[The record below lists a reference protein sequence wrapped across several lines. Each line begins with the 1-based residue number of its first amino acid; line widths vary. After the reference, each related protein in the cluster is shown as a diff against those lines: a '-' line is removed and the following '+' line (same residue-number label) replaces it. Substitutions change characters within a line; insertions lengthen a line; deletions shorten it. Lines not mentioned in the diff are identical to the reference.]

1 MPEYTKWE
9 DTEGGQTMILSV
21 SRRTDIPNYYAEWFM
36 GRIRE
41 GFCYVRNPMNPH
53 QVSRIDLSPQVVDCI
68 VFWTKNPVGMMK
80 YLEELRDYTYYFQF
94 TLTGYGRDIE
104 PNLPDKR
111 KELIP
116 TFQELS
122 KLIGKEKVIW
132 RYDPIFLN
140 EKYPADY
147 HLKAFGEI
155 ADSLSGYTERV
166 VVSFVDMYAKIRQ
179 NAAVHSIR
187 ETAKDDIIYLA
198 KEMAQIA
205 ADHHLLIESCA
216 EQIDLQNLGIRH
228 GSCINQD
235 LIERLLG
242 CRLAGGKDKN
252 QRRECGCFESVEVG
266 TYNTCL
272 NGCKYCYANFSDEKV
287 AENVKLYH
295 IDSPLLCGSIDSKDK
310 ITDRA
315 VKSLRDGQISLL

>member
-1 MPEYTKWE
+1 
-9 DTEGGQTMILSV
+9 MILSA

-53 QVSRIDLSPQVVDCI
+53 QISRIHLSPQVVDCI
-68 VFWTKNPVGMMK
+68 VFWTKNLAGIMK
-80 YLEELRDYTYYFQF
+80 YLEALRHYTYYFQF

-111 KELIP
+111 RELIP

-122 KLIGKEKVIW
+122 KGIGKERVIW

-140 EKYPADY
+140 EKYTADY

-155 ADSLSGYTERV
+155 ADKLAGYTERV
-166 VVSFVDMYAKIRQ
+166 VVSFVDMYGKIRR
-179 NAAVHSIR
+179 NAAAYSIR
-187 ETAKDDIIYLA
+187 ETAEGDMIRLA
-198 KEMAQIA
+198 GEMARIA

-216 EQIDLQNLGIRH
+216 ELTDLEGLGIRH
-228 GSCINQD
+228 GSCIDQG

-242 CRLAGGKDKN
+242 CKLIGGKDKN
-252 QRRECGCFESVEVG
+252 QRKVCGCFESVEVG

-287 AENVKLYH
+287 EEKVKLYRV
-295 IDSPLLCGSIDSKDK
+295 DSPLLCGEVGFEDK

-315 VKSLRDGQISLL
+315 VKSLKDGQICFES

>member
-1 MPEYTKWE
+1 
-9 DTEGGQTMILSV
+9 MILSA

-68 VFWTKNPVGMMK
+68 VFWTKNPAGIMK
-80 YLEELRDYTYYFQF
+80 YLDELQDYTYYFQF

-111 KELIP
+111 RELIP

-122 KLIGKEKVIW
+122 KRVGKERVIW

-140 EKYPADY
+140 EKYTADY

-155 ADSLSGYTERV
+155 AGRLAGYTERV
-166 VVSFVDMYAKIRQ
+166 VVSFVDMYAKIRR
-179 NAAVHSIR
+179 NAAAYSIR
-187 ETAKDDIIYLA
+187 ETTESDMLRLA
-198 KEMAQIA
+198 KGMARIA

-216 EQIDLQNLGIRH
+216 EQIDLGELGIRH
-228 GSCINQD
+228 GSCID
-235 LIERLLG
+235 RVLIERLLG
-242 CRLAGGKDKN
+242 RKLVGGKDKN
-252 QRRECGCFESVEVG
+252 QRKACGCFESVEVG

-287 AENVKLYH
+287 EENVKRYRV
-295 IDSPLLCGSIDSKDK
+295 DSPLLCGEVGFEDK
-310 ITDRA
+310 VTDRA
-315 VKSLRDGQISLL
+315 VKSLTDGQIFFES

>member
-1 MPEYTKWE
+1 
-9 DTEGGQTMILSV
+9 MILSA
-21 SRRTDIPNYYAEWFM
+21 SRRTDIPNYYAKWFM

-53 QVSRIDLSPQVVDCI
+53 QISRINLSPQVVDCI
-68 VFWTKNPVGMMK
+68 VFWTKNPAGIMK
-80 YLEELRDYTYYFQF
+80 YLEELRDYTYYFHF

-111 KELIP
+111 RELIP

-122 KLIGKEKVIW
+122 KRIGKERVIW

-140 EKYPADY
+140 EKYTANY

-155 ADSLSGYTERV
+155 ADKLAGYTERV
-166 VVSFVDMYAKIRQ
+166 VVSFVDMYAKIRR
-179 NAAVHSIR
+179 NAAIHSIR
-187 ETAKDDIIYLA
+187 ETAQDDMIRLA
-198 KEMAQIA
+198 EGMSRIA
-205 ADHHLLIESCA
+205 SDHHLLIESCA
-216 EQIDLQNLGIRH
+216 EQIDLGELGIRH
-228 GSCINQD
+228 GSCIDQG

-242 CRLAGGKDKN
+242 CKLIGGKDKN
-252 QRRECGCFESVEVG
+252 QRKECGCFESVEVG

-272 NGCKYCYANFSDEKV
+272 NGCKYCYANYSDEKV
-287 AENVKLYH
+287 EEKVKLYRV
-295 IDSPLLCGSIDSKDK
+295 DFPLLCGEVGHGDK

-315 VKSLRDGQISLL
+315 VKSGKSQTPLP